1 MVINQF
7 DSLMKCIDRSVC
19 CRMLLLFLLI
29 GYSNV
34 SSQELAKI
42 RVVTDGLKPLVYYD
56 TETKEIQGIAAD
68 MVSDLITESGIPYS
82 MELLPWSRALNIAQN
97 EPNVL
102 IFLIARTESREDK
115 FLWFHQYLSL
125 NYYLYAKQS
134 RLTELN
140 DLVTDYKDARIGVI
154 RNDFT
159 HSELKKRGF
168 NNIVAVENNEAL
180 SQMLNRDRI
189 DFICSSDYAIEH
201 FELGLLLSTTDL
213 IQAVELPLQAVPVYF
228 ALSLNTDPEIVAKLD
243 QALERMG
250 NLQRYQLPAVRNQ

>member
-7 DSLMKCIDRSVC
+7 DRLKKCINRSVC
-19 CRMLLLFLLI
+19 SRLLLLFLLI
-29 GYSNV
+29 DYSNV
-34 SSQELAKI
+34 TSQELAKI
-42 RVVTDGLKPLVYYD
+42 RVVTDGLKPLVFYHS
-56 TETKEIQGIAAD
+56 ETKEIRGVAAD
-68 MVSDLITESGIPYS
+68 MVKDIIKESGIPYT
-82 MELLPWSRALNIAQN
+82 MEVLPWSRALYIAQN

-115 FLWFHQYLSL
+115 FLWFHQYLKL
-125 NYYLYAKQS
+125 NYYLYAQQS
-134 RLTELN
+134 RMTELN
-140 DLVTDYKDARIGVI
+140 ELVTDYKRARIGVI

-180 SQMLNRDRI
+180 SQMLIRDRI
-189 DFICSSDYAIEH
+189 DFICSSDYAIDH
-201 FELGLLLSTTDL
+201 FELGQLLSKTDL

-228 ALSLNTDPEIVAKLD
+228 ALSLDSDPEIVAKLN

-250 NLQRYQLPAVRNQ
+250 DLQRYQLPTVRNQ